1 MAQSKMAESHLNTK
15 GIGPQE
21 LKAKELTNKSTKFQF
36 KERNYVNIEN
46 CPQEELDKAL
56 QKFYVEVCNVVMPII
71 NK

>member
-1 MAQSKMAESHLNTK
+1 MAESHLNTK
-15 GIGPQE
+15 EIGPQE

-36 KERNYVNIEN
+36 KERNYVDIEN